1 MPKAKP
7 CKSHGRAKVCH
18 VFSDSFKGPHIH
30 THIRTHTSFS
40 WLYFLVY
47 QATLVRVDS
56 HDVWA
61 YLQDY
66 SSLLE
71 WLCIL
76 AVSKPLCCLNFR
88 LKRKRKGKQQQH
100 TFPKYHLFYSTHC
113 QIREKKQI
121 WMNSSLVCPSIFGAH
136 SGCLGSQVVIH
147 ADFELNPDPLLR
159 TRILTEPA
167 CRDRLTSIYHC
178 VQSRQIYWS

>member
-7 CKSHGRAKVCH
+7 CKSRGRAKVCH
-18 VFSDSFKGPHIH
+18 VFSDFFKGPHIH

-61 YLQDY
+61 YLQEC

-71 WLCIL
+71 WICIL

-88 LKRKRKGKQQQH
+88 LKRKRKGKQQHTVSSFLQH
-100 TFPKYHLFYSTHC
+100 TLSDK
-113 QIREKKQI
+113 RKKQI

-147 ADFELNPDPLLR
+147 ADFELNPDPLHR

-178 VQSRQIYWS
+178 VQSRQIYWSQ